1 MAKKKKWIAGAIK
14 KPGSLTAAAKRKDMS
29 ISEYCA
35 QGNLSGKAKKRCAL
49 AKTLKGMHKK
59 GK

>member
-29 ISEYCA
+29 ILV
-35 QGNLSGKAKKRCAL
+35 QL
-49 AKTLKGMHKK
+49 LKEDVT
-59 GK
+59 